1 MPMVNSNGKFGT
13 SMDYSMLLN
22 LKKHNVLTKGYRAC
36 VQPGDPVFN
45 RDKKT
50 RGFTNGV
57 VSVLFQKGLFLANNR
72 QFGGGQQSRATL
84 TIPYD
89 QNGNPVLSGLSQN
102 QSAFFATLSSYGALL
117 GEYTNNPTPEN
128 YQSIEEVL
136 ATIKGNMPITLTNN
150 YSSGGTVLITLVGN
164 ITTDLQTLADLF
176 AQGVPA
182 GDITSSLVEYTA

>member
-1 MPMVNSNGKFGT
+1 MVNSNGKFGT

-72 QFGGGQQSRATL
+72 QFGGGQQSRVTI
-84 TIPYD
+84 TIPFD
-89 QNGNPVLSGLSQN
+89 QNGNPVLSGLSQA
-102 QSAFFATLSSYGALL
+102 QSAFFVTL
-117 GEYTNNPTPEN
+117 GEYVGGLGEYSNDPTPEN
-128 YQSIEEVL
+128 YQLIEEVL
-136 ATIKGNMPITLTNN
+136 PTIQANMPITITNI
-150 YSSGGTVLITLVGN
+150 YTGGGTQLFPLVGN
-164 ITTDLQTLADLF
+164 ITTDLQTLADIESV
-176 AQGVPA
+176 GVPA
-182 GDITSSLVEYTA
+182 GDITTSLVEYTA